1 MGKRVHIGKKRLK
14 QVVGFPCQGE
24 AAQDFR
30 PFSDRCGKV
39 FPRVFCFADGNAD
52 KCLKPQVDGFRR
64 QQRGILADD
73 AGIFQLL

>member
-1 MGKRVHIGKKRLK
+1 MGILYAVVGQERIQNKMGKRVHIGKKRLK

-30 PFSDRCGKV
+30 PFSNRCGKV

-52 KCLKPQVDGFRR
+52 KCLKP
-64 QQRGILADD
+64 
-73 AGIFQLL
+73 